1 MAKADGRNDVSNDAR
16 STDLSTG
23 TRSMRNIDFGVI
35 DADTSKEKYNK
46 KHIEVATLTTSII
59 NVITF
64 LPMPRRQPCR
74 ASPNHSPLPRPLAET
89 SPCHTT
95 HTHSCRPTALA
106 IQSTPRHAS
115 LAVSFRATHHRNARL
130 QTRQLFLAYH
140 TQRLVPP
147 PRFPVFAPLSL

>member
-1 MAKADGRNDVSNDAR
+1 MQHFVQWQ
-16 STDLSTG
+16 TG
-23 TRSMRNIDFGVI
+23 FAFVLCNELLALNIL
-35 DADTSKEKYNK
+35 AQCLLHNTKLHCKKEKYNK

-95 HTHSCRPTALA
+95 HPHSCRPTALA
-106 IQSTPRHAS
+106 IQSTPRQAS

-147 PRFPVFAPLSL
+147 PRFPVFVPLSL